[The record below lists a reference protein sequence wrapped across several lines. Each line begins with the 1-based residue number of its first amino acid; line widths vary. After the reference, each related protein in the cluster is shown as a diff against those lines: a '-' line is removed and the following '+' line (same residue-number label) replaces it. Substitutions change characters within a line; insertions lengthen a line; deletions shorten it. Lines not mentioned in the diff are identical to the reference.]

1 VANEKLCDMT
11 VRELLA
17 ATASRA
23 PAPGGGGIAAMT
35 AAAAAAL
42 LEMVANL
49 TIGKKGYEQAAAD
62 MQHIKL
68 QCERIREY
76 CLTAIDADAEAFR
89 SVIAALRLSKDRP
102 ERPEKIQQ
110 AFKEAAQVP
119 YELSTQIFI
128 ILELSQNV
136 IRNGNS
142 WALTDAAISVL
153 QARAAMRS
161 AFYSVKVNLSSIK
174 DPQFIEVMEQAMLEL
189 DRRAEVIEQEVLNV
203 YDHR

>member
-1 VANEKLCDMT
+1 VANKKLCDMT

-49 TIGKKGYEQAAAD
+49 TIGKKGYEHTAED

-89 SVIAALRLSKDRP
+89 SVIAALRLSKDMAGRT
-102 ERPEKIQQ
+102 EKVQK

-119 YELSTQIFI
+119 FELSKQIFV
-128 ILELSQNV
+128 ILELSQTV
-136 IRNGNS
+136 IRKGNS

-161 AFYSVKVNLSSIK
+161 AFYSVTVNLSSIT
-174 DPQFIEVMEQAMLEL
+174 DQQFIEMMEQAMLEL
-189 DRRAEVIEQEVLNV
+189 DKRAEVIEQEVLNF
-203 YDHR
+203 YEHR